1 MGRNPITTAFAV
13 QSTYHA
19 TLQVTP
25 GQLVFGRNMILNIR
39 HTANWKLIKDRKQQI
54 IKKNNLCENRTRI
67 PHTCCLGEKVLLHR
81 DGQNKYERPWDGPY
95 KILQVNTN
103 GTVRL
108 RIGAVADT
116 VNIRRIHP
124 YKSDTSNRGG
134 ECNMPP

>member
-1 MGRNPITTAFAV
+1 
-13 QSTYHA
+13 
-19 TLQVTP
+19 
-25 GQLVFGRNMILNIR
+25 MILNIE
-39 HTANWKLIKDRKQQI
+39 HTANWKAIKDRKQQI
-54 IKKNNLCENRTRI
+54 IKKNNLRENRTRI
-67 PHTCCLGEKVLLHR
+67 PHTYRRGEKVLLRR